1 MGYAYI
7 VNNLR
12 KVLAQVERITLS
24 LKSIYRLLMNDDF
37 PVYSDRV
44 IGKRQRKGQTLLRFW
59 KDIIVQEFCVL
70 PYGKTIWR
78 DDGMRSRSF
87 SNLCNRNDELK
98 IYHEYARELGSCI
111 SCDTLLHQEELFER
125 FLTGREYSDA
135 ALRYRT
141 EAFLRVLEDDE
152 CVTGAIGKQLKD
164 IFEAQR
170 ENMNVEPELIA
181 FRAAYLLTV
190 MTLYAAAG
198 TAMGD
203 STMAVLR
210 SEALGMDALWALR
223 QQRQKQGS
231 REVRILTA

>member
-1 MGYAYI
+1 MGYAYA

-125 FLTGREYSDA
+125 FLTGRGYSDA

-152 CVTGAIGKQLKD
+152 CVTGAISGQL
-164 IFEAQR
+164 
-170 ENMNVEPELIA
+170 
-181 FRAAYLLTV
+181 
-190 MTLYAAAG
+190 AG
-198 TAMGD
+198 ILE
-203 STMAVLR
+203 VLR
-210 SEALGMDALWALR
+210 GNTDA
-223 QQRQKQGS
+223 
-231 REVRILTA
+231 EP